1 MKDYFVQKALNYDEY
16 NSFRKIFAQQY
27 GAVCALHYV
36 LGIETGLQNLTFD
49 MKNGFIQINS
59 LKFNFE
65 DSKPSPFSLRLSRNI
80 ATFLDKTLLNAGIL
94 PAFSATIDGLS
105 N

>member
-1 MKDYFVQKALNYDEY
+1 
-16 NSFRKIFAQQY
+16 
-27 GAVCALHYV
+27 
-36 LGIETGLQNLTFD
+36 
-49 MKNGFIQINS
+49 
-59 LKFNFE
+59 
-65 DSKPSPFSLRLSRNI
+65 LRLSRNI